1 MSCPVD
7 SGSSM
12 GPFISAP
19 LTRKERKREKSFPPI
34 LGFPCFLFSLLL
46 LLLLLLL
53 FHSAPILSSC
63 CLSRR
68 IRSNTPDRRRLSR
81 KPKLAAADFFF
92 GYPHAHC
99 FLFSHFTPTTPGPE
113 QVPARH
119 PSANPALHPH
129 IGRIALLVRVPLWY
143 LIILALVSTVVALPN
158 QSSY

>member
-12 GPFISAP
+12 GPFIFAP

-81 KPKLAAADFFF
+81 KPKLAAADFFLGILTRIVF
-92 GYPHAHC
+92 SFLILPLPPLGPSKYQPATPRPILHSIPILDESLCWYEYPY
-99 FLFSHFTPTTPGPE
+99 G
-113 QVPARH
+113 
-119 PSANPALHPH
+119 
-129 IGRIALLVRVPLWY
+129 I
-143 LIILALVSTVVALPN
+143 
-158 QSSY
+158 